1 MESHKAGMNE
11 HGLYDIYEQWHVP
24 FWQTTLFYVV
34 CAIVCLIIVSIGI
47 YYAVRHY
54 RSKRVMLSPWDQA
67 LRDLNQLKQDN
78 IATAAQGKQF
88 YSRLTAIL
96 KKYVH
101 QRYGF
106 DEGDA
111 LAKTDQEFIEY
122 LYQNKFGQELVE
134 QLQAI
139 FMGSMVVKFANVQ
152 AIQEQ
157 IEKDLALAISFI
169 KRTQP
174 TDTKK

>member
-1 MESHKAGMNE
+1 MASQAAGMNE
-11 HGLYDIYEQWHVP
+11 QGLYDIYEQWHVP
-24 FWQTTLFYVV
+24 FWQTTLFYSICALVCFVV
-34 CAIVCLIIVSIGI
+34 AGVLI

-54 RSKRVMLSPWDQA
+54 RSKRILLSPWDQA
-67 LRDLNQLKQDN
+67 SYDLNRLKHDN
-78 IATAAQGKQF
+78 VATVAQGKQF
-88 YSRLTAIL
+88 YSILTAIL

-106 DEGDA
+106 YESDA

-122 LYQNKFGQELVE
+122 LYQKKFGQELVE

-152 AIQEQ
+152 AIAEQ
-157 IEKDLALAISFI
+157 IEKDLALSISFI

-174 TDTKK
+174 IKIK